1 MKTATFFLSAAA
13 LLVIPF
19 IASAAEPW
27 VAPAS
32 ARNRANAYANNASA
46 VAAGKK
52 LFVAN
57 CISCHGPTGK
67 GDGPAAVALNP
78 KPANF
83 SDSKVSRQADGEL
96 FWKISEGRGAMV
108 PWKGSLN
115 ETQRWQLVNYIR
127 SIAPKN

>member
-1 MKTATFFLSAAA
+1 M
-13 LLVIPF
+13 
-19 IASAAEPW
+19 
-27 VAPAS
+27 APAS
-32 ARNRANAYANNASA
+32 AKNRANAYANNASA

-57 CISCHGPTGK
+57 CVSCHGPTGK

-108 PWKGSLN
+108 PWKGALN